1 MHDTLVS
8 RHANEAVRELYAYLR
23 TLYGHGILSGQ
34 QMYGPEGYEAQTVY
48 QETGKLA
55 ALRGYDFLC
64 LEEGLGDDHQ
74 VTDAIRWHKQGGI
87 VTFCWHWMVP
97 TDPQADENGSAFTGA
112 AFYSDRTEFQSQT
125 SFDVTRAL
133 QEGTKENRIILRHIR
148 NIAAQIK
155 RLEQAGVPILWR
167 PLHEASGQWFWWGA
181 KGAHPYKK
189 LWDLLFHQ
197 LEDVYQCGNLIWV
210 WNGQS
215 PEWMVDKNTVD
226 IGGEDIYP
234 GEHIYSSH
242 KERFD
247 LCARCVGP
255 DRMIALSENGCLCD
269 PDALLADGVPWLWWC
284 VWWGDFVFRREADGR
299 LVYQETYTDVS
310 MLRHVYHHPYVKN
323 LDDLPHWSWLD

>member
-1 MHDTLVS
+1 MHETLVS

-34 QMYGPEGYEAQTVY
+34 QMYGPEGYEAKTVY

-55 ALRGYDFLC
+55 ALRGYDFLG
-64 LEEGLGDDHQ
+64 LEEGRGDDHQ

-197 LEDVYQCGNLIWV
+197 LEDVYQCGNLIL
-210 WNGQS
+210 S
-215 PEWMVDKNTVD
+215 L
-226 IGGEDIYP
+226 I
-234 GEHIYSSH
+234 HISSSGRH
-242 KERFD
+242 HRP
-247 LCARCVGP
+247 ARKS
-255 DRMIALSENGCLCD
+255 A
-269 PDALLADGVPWLWWC
+269 
-284 VWWGDFVFRREADGR
+284 
-299 LVYQETYTDVS
+299 
-310 MLRHVYHHPYVKN
+310 
-323 LDDLPHWSWLD
+323 

>member
-1 MHDTLVS
+1 
-8 RHANEAVRELYAYLR
+8 
-23 TLYGHGILSGQ
+23 
-34 QMYGPEGYEAQTVY
+34 
-48 QETGKLA
+48 
-55 ALRGYDFLC
+55 
-64 LEEGLGDDHQ
+64 
-74 VTDAIRWHKQGGI
+74 
-87 VTFCWHWMVP
+87 MVP
-97 TDPQADENGSAFTGA
+97 TDPKADENGSAFTGA

-234 GEHIYSSH
+234 GERIYSSH
-242 KERFD
+242 KDRFD

-284 VWWGDFVFRREADGR
+284 VWWGDFVFKREADGR